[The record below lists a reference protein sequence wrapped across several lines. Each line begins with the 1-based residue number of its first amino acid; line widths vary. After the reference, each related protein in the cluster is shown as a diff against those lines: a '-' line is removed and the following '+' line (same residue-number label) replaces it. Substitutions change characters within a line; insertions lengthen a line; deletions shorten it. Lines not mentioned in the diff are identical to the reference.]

1 MVCPQFR
8 PLVGGYERAAERL
21 AQELARQ
28 GHSVEVV
35 TERRDPSWPGRE
47 CSSGVTI
54 HRLWCKPVPRWHTLT
69 SALSLLGFFLRRGR
83 QYDLIHIHQY
93 GPLAALTIAFGQ
105 WAGKKVVLKLTNTGH
120 EGLDAALP
128 HSMLGRLVRGLHRR
142 VDACICTSRRAADE
156 AESFGIS
163 RSRVSLIPN
172 ALDVEY
178 FRPPSVEEK
187 SRARRALGVGDGFL
201 AINVCRLTA
210 QKNQALLVDAWAD
223 GVASQ
228 ADALLAIL
236 GAGPLEEKLREQITR
251 RGLDRSVRLAGQV
264 SDPLPWYWA
273 ADLFVLSSDWEG
285 LSNSLMEALC
295 CGLPMLS
302 TRVSGSEDVV
312 EEAPV
317 GRLVDPGDREA
328 LRVALEEMAGDSAGR
343 TRSGEAARAYAKN
356 RYALSAIVEQTLAL
370 YRGLLGTRRA

>member
-1 MVCPQFR
+1 
-8 PLVGGYERAAERL
+8 
-21 AQELARQ
+21 
-28 GHSVEVV
+28 
-35 TERRDPSWPGRE
+35 
-47 CSSGVTI
+47 
-54 HRLWCKPVPRWHTLT
+54 
-69 SALSLLGFFLRRGR
+69 
-83 QYDLIHIHQY
+83 LIHIHQY